1 MFAAF
6 ADFLPFISVW
16 EKEAA
21 LPVLKAKVT
30 VSSSVSQ
37 DTSLHHWPNHSGSR
51 LETQT
56 HSESSRGYAKGM
68 GQEAEAQFVCLGV
81 YRSTRTHVHAHGGN
95 RTIYTELKGCVSPI
109 HAVSLFG
116 ERVKGRGGRERK
128 EVSTGPLL
136 RAPGCAISQGQG
148 PVHHSSSVS
157 TCHLSAGLSS
167 QRSPG
172 KHRPCRGSH
181 PHPSPAHRSLRWGWT
196 HSPCC
201 AGSPAGRK
209 PGWDSAASDAW
220 RGKGRRTWVNS
231 L

>member
-1 MFAAF
+1 M
-6 ADFLPFISVW
+6 
-16 EKEAA
+16 
-21 LPVLKAKVT
+21 LKAKVT

-51 LETQT
+51 LETHT

-81 YRSTRTHVHAHGGN
+81 YRSTRTHVHVHGGN
-95 RTIYTELKGCVSPI
+95 TTIYTELKGC
-109 HAVSLFG
+109 ATSLFG

-128 EVSTGPLL
+128 EVSTGSLL
-136 RAPGCAISQGQG
+136 RAPGCAVSQGQG

-196 HSPCC
+196 RSPCC

-209 PGWDSAASDAW
+209 PGWDSAASGAW

>member
-68 GQEAEAQFVCLGV
+68 GQEAEAQFVCLGC
-81 YRSTRTHVHAHGGN
+81 
-95 RTIYTELKGCVSPI
+95 L
-109 HAVSLFG
+109 
-116 ERVKGRGGRERK
+116 
-128 EVSTGPLL
+128 
-136 RAPGCAISQGQG
+136 
-148 PVHHSSSVS
+148 
-157 TCHLSAGLSS
+157 
-167 QRSPG
+167 
-172 KHRPCRGSH
+172 
-181 PHPSPAHRSLRWGWT
+181 
-196 HSPCC
+196 
-201 AGSPAGRK
+201 
-209 PGWDSAASDAW
+209 
-220 RGKGRRTWVNS
+220 
-231 L
+231 